1 MNAPKYTPLPPE
13 YQKILQMASGKSKE
27 NKSFFRKLKKLKPKD
42 LDIVTNEYHD
52 RAFEN
57 IDCLKCANCCATTGP
72 LLKNRDIE
80 TLSETLNIRPA
91 TFSETYLKTDE
102 DGDLVFKKMP
112 CPFLGAYK
120 YCSVYDSRPGACRDY
135 PHTQQRNI
143 AEKLPI
149 TFLNSMICPAVA
161 VVVEKLKENYPKY
174 NFFI

>member
-1 MNAPKYTPLPPE
+1 MTHVILPE
-13 YQKILQMASGKSKE
+13 YKKFLDTARSRQKE
-27 NKSFFRKLKKLKPKD
+27 NKNFLVRLKKAKPNN
-42 LDIVTNEYHD
+42 LDEITNKFHYE
-52 RAFEN
+52 AFEN

-112 CPFLGAYK
+112 CPFLGEDK

-161 VVVEKLKENYPKY
+161 VVVEKLKENYPKF
-174 NFFI
+174 NFFM